1 MQLYTKNLDLASIN
15 NIDHTLRFLA
25 HLASCINVARQ
36 VSQTVSDDLIVLE
49 ASFLYKRIMRAT
61 FGGIR
66 YALGDRNAS
75 VAILWT
81 TLDEDS
87 KISERFHTLLTTQFI
102 FANSF
107 RPSFTSRQIFM
118 LLNGR
123 LTIAES
129 EYIQ

>member
-1 MQLYTKNLDLASIN
+1 MSLYTKDIDVASI
-15 NIDHTLRFLA
+15 DQTLRFLA

-36 VSQTVSDDLIVLE
+36 VSQTVSDDLIVYE
-49 ASFLYKRIMRAT
+49 TTFLFKRIMRAT

-75 VAILWT
+75 TAILWT

-87 KISERFHTLLTTQFI
+87 KISERFTTLLRLPLFK
-102 FANSF
+102 NSF
-107 RPSFTSRQIFM
+107 RTSFSEHDIFM